1 MRNLKRALSLLLA
14 VVMVIGMMVV
24 GASAASYT
32 DFSDKGEIVNKD
44 AVSML
49 TTLGII
55 EGKPD
60 GSYAPG
66 EGVDRA
72 QMAKMISVIMNQG
85 TDNSA
90 LYENSPTGLTDIASN
105 WAKGHIN
112 YCYTTGII
120 AGRGNGT
127 FDPSAGVT
135 AVEAAKMLLVAAGYD
150 PKTEGLEGSDWAINT
165 NALASRL
172 GIFRSF
178 TKDVTQ
184 ALNRDDAALLIYN
197 ALDVEM
203 IEKYEN
209 GYAIAYN
216 DSRTILSAMYGVYKV
231 EGVVLGNEYAVLNG
245 TDYDES
251 MMDGKTL
258 LAAGYKI
265 IASTTSNTM
274 VEDPAT
280 KKDTTFNV
288 ETPVEYLGKTVTMYV
303 RKDTILANSEVLGV
317 TLNEKANTIVTS
329 VANETDMKDL
339 LKGTGISLKN
349 NETEYYVNYGIVKNE
364 DAANDILKLEDN
376 RKSPLTP
383 NSNGIE
389 LEIID
394 NDNDGV
400 AEYVLWVQEDLT
412 VITSLNEKKETIAFG
427 SDTDKDITS
436 YNKGRAIDLEDV
448 TLYDG
453 AEEGDIVLV
462 RTYGGHYYVSQ
473 PEVVTGEM
481 ESYSS
486 NKTKEQWIKVDGTE
500 YKPSFI
506 NVTGEGYAE
515 EFYTF
520 DVTECAK
527 DGGVQWDTKYDFYL
541 DSNGY
546 VAAFK
551 PAEKTVNNYA
561 LVLESGYEPG
571 AFASDATGKVTVL
584 LADST
589 EATYTL
595 NFTASAKNL
604 GEQIAD
610 ADGKEGVV
618 YSKEQGIQELKGFLG
633 TADSDNSS
641 TRPWADSATGVFVGK
656 DNDSTGGVNEK
667 DYLDGQAKG
676 YVITY
681 SLTDDNVLT
690 IKSVVG
696 SYNSS
701 SAELKGLHGASDTK
715 TFTNKVVAD
724 GYDGGAASLKYQ
736 TAVAGK
742 TSIAIDED
750 TVAFYYKDSKTYGVA
765 VGYSKMANVAGNK
778 DFMAQKVGTT
788 NLADVVLF
796 NDEGVVADKDYIYIL
811 GRNDHS
817 NSGKYVE
824 VYGVLED
831 GTAATLKITR
841 DNYDDMDLDKVA
853 LEDSRYYHVFA
864 YTTNSD
870 DVSTLSN
877 PDNNIV
883 LNGYGLMLTNRTVAF
898 DTKHTADDPLTNNNY
913 MDSYALPSSAKVW
926 NVTDIDEGD
935 NAPAGSFSTRN
946 VKHTILVLDSTKTKI
961 ETAFVWDL
969 EIEDAPDPVNPEIQ
983 VIDDDAA
990 NDYANPIFYIAPDA
1004 DGTQDKL
1011 GTAEMRRALTSK
1023 MEKNGCTD
1031 IVWDGNKV
1039 TFEDADGYPVTSTVD
1054 FTQSYA
1060 LKVDSKDVEYVKA
1073 DTATPV
1079 SGLNGSWYTTDGG
1092 KTFDEVADVASDIAK
1107 MPAHDLTI
1115 ESGYTKVDLSTT
1127 LLSGNN
1133 TSSLNVA
1140 LTLNGKAVTS
1150 GTAKNVY
1157 FVKGTGNELVAT
1169 VTGTVN
1175 VAQSGT
1181 GTLKGDNSVA
1191 KVVKEGTV
1199 TSSPANDGTK
1209 PAVNGSD
1216 SAQID
1221 FVASTSDT
1229 GNTVYADFELTF
1241 TWSVTQG
1248 TDLSAVTLTG
1258 TDFAA

>member
-303 RKDTILANSEVLGV
+303 RMDTILANSEVLGV

-339 LKGTGISLKN
+339 LKGTGISLKS

-364 DAANDILKLEDN
+364 DAANDILKLD
-376 RKSPLTP
+376 RKSTVTP

-506 NVTGEGYAE
+506 NVSGEGYAE

-546 VAAFK
+546 IAAFK

-561 LVLESGYEPG
+561 LILESGYMPG
-571 AFASDATGKVTVL
+571 AFASDTTAKVTAL
-584 LADST
+584 LSDGT
-589 EATYTL
+589 EGTYTL
-595 NFTASAKNL
+595 NFSASAKNL
-604 GEQIAD
+604 GEQID
-610 ADGKEGVV
+610 EGA
-618 YSKEQGIQELKGFLG
+618 YDDDKNMGIQELKGFLG
-633 TADSDNSS
+633 TSDSDNSS
-641 TRPWADSATGVFVGK
+641 TAPWNSKFGTYTKVFV
-656 DNDSTGGVNEK
+656 DNDTNASHPENDYK
-667 DYLDGQAKG
+667 DGMAKG

-681 SLTDDNVLT
+681 SLNDDNVMT

-696 SYNSS
+696 TYDKSKPGYNLGADVVDTLSS
-701 SAELKGLHGASDTK
+701 DYESGS
-715 TFTNKVVAD
+715 
-724 GYDGGAASLKYQ
+724 ASLRYDSGSGKL
-736 TAVAGK
+736 AV
-742 TSIAIDED
+742 DED
-750 TVAFYYKDSKTYGVA
+750 TVAFYYDDTDSTDVKYGVA
-765 VGYSKMANVAGNK
+765 IGYSKMANVE
-778 DFMAQKVGTT
+778 DTTRFMSQKVGTT

-796 NDEGVVADKDYIYIL
+796 NDEGVVAAKDYIYIL

-817 NSGKYVE
+817 SSGKYVE

-841 DNYDDMDLDKVA
+841 DNYEDMDLDDVA

-870 DVSTLSN
+870 DISTLSN
-877 PDNNIV
+877 PASDIV

-898 DTKHTADDPLTNNNY
+898 DTKHTADDPLTKSDY
-913 MDSYALPSSAKVW
+913 QDSYALPSSAKVW

-935 NAPAGSFSTRN
+935 DAPAGSFSTN
-946 VKHTILVLDSTKTKI
+946 KVKHTILVLDSTKTKI

-969 EIEDAPDPVNPEIQ
+969 EVEDTPDPVDPEIQ
-983 VIDDDAA
+983 IISDDAA
-990 NDYANPIFYIAPDA
+990 NDYENPAFYISDGRKLGTREMRNALAAEMRKDDCTDIKWDNDTVSYVDA
-1004 DGTQDKL
+1004 DGTEMKITVNFDKAQVYKVNDSYYRVGDKV
-1011 GTAEMRRALTSK
+1011 GTNAPVKGDQITLT
-1023 MEKNGCTD
+1023 
-1031 IVWDGNKV
+1031 GNYYFV
-1039 TFEDADGYPVTSTVD
+1039 NE
-1054 FTQSYA
+1054 
-1060 LKVDSKDVEYVKA
+1060 KVDKNAK
-1073 DTATPV
+1073 
-1079 SGLNGSWYTTDGG
+1079 
-1092 KTFDEVADVASDIAK
+1092 EVADDYTVTAADVKLLDGYYKVTVGDDAITGMTDATVVWTVAGD
-1107 MPAHDLTI
+1107 
-1115 ESGYTKVDLSTT
+1115 EVDA
-1127 LLSGNN
+1127 ND
-1133 TSSLNVA
+1133 V
-1140 LTLNGKAVTS
+1140 V
-1150 GTAKNVY
+1150 
-1157 FVKGTGNELVAT
+1157 FVKDASEI
-1169 VTGTVN
+1169 
-1175 VAQSGT
+1175 
-1181 GTLKGDNSVA
+1181 VA
-1191 KVVKEGTV
+1191 KVTTAASYTTPNESSNATLTAQHKLGGGSVITDTGAASNIEATYGNMSSGVITLEKDTPMNDVTFTV
-1199 TSSPANDGTK
+1199 T
-1209 PAVNGSD
+1209 
-1216 SAQID
+1216 
-1221 FVASTSDT
+1221 F
-1229 GNTVYADFELTF
+1229 
-1241 TWSVTQG
+1241 
-1248 TDLSAVTLTG
+1248 SAVDGKDVVLSFAFNTG
-1258 TDFAA
+1258 A

>member
-184 ALNRDDAALLIYN
+184 PLNRDDAALLIYN

-280 KKDTTFNV
+280 KKDTTFNA

-339 LKGTGISLKN
+339 LKGTGISLKS

-364 DAANDILKLEDN
+364 DAANDILKLD
-376 RKSPLTP
+376 RKSTVTP

-486 NKTKEQWIKVDGTE
+486 NKTKEQWVKVDGTE

-506 NVTGEGYAE
+506 NVSGEGYAE

-561 LVLESGYEPG
+561 LILESGYMPG
-571 AFASDATGKVTVL
+571 AFASDTTAKVTAL
-584 LADST
+584 LSDGT
-589 EATYTL
+589 EGTYTL
-595 NFTASAKNL
+595 NFSASAKNL
-604 GEQIAD
+604 GEQIDEDAYD
-610 ADGKEGVV
+610 ADKNM
-618 YSKEQGIQELKGFLG
+618 GIYELKGFLG
-633 TADSDNSS
+633 TSDSDNSA
-641 TRPWADSATGVFVGK
+641 TAPWKNDGVFADKSVGTDEDDFK
-656 DNDSTGGVNEK
+656 DGM
-667 DYLDGQAKG
+667 AKG

-681 SLTDDNVLT
+681 SLNDDNVMT

-696 SYNSS
+696 TYDKSKPGYNLGAGVVNTLSS
-701 SAELKGLHGASDTK
+701 DYESGS
-715 TFTNKVVAD
+715 
-724 GYDGGAASLKYQ
+724 ASLRYDSGS
-736 TAVAGK
+736 GK
-742 TSIAIDED
+742 LAIDED
-750 TVAFYYKDSKTYGVA
+750 TVAFYYYATNPKDVKYGVA
-765 VGYSKMANVAGNK
+765 VGYSKMANVDKNTS
-778 DFMAQKVGTT
+778 FMSQKVGTT

-796 NDEGVVADKDYIYIL
+796 NDEGVVAAKDYIYIL

-817 NSGKYVE
+817 SSGKYVE

-841 DNYDDMDLDKVA
+841 DNYEDMDLDDK
-853 LEDSRYYHVFA
+853 DTMYYSVFA

-870 DVSTLSN
+870 DISTLSN
-877 PDNNIV
+877 PASDIV

-898 DTKHTADDPLTNNNY
+898 DTKHTADDPLTKSDY
-913 MDSYALPSSAKVW
+913 QDSYALPSSAKVW

-935 NAPAGSFSTRN
+935 DAPAGSFSTN
-946 VKHTILVLDSTKTKI
+946 KVKHTILVLDSTKTKI

-969 EIEDAPDPVNPEIQ
+969 EVEDTPDPVDPEIQ
-983 VIDDDAA
+983 IISDDAA
-990 NDYANPIFYIAPDA
+990 NDYENPAFYISDGRKLGTREMRNALAAEMRKDDCTDIKWDNDTVSYVDA
-1004 DGTQDKL
+1004 DGTEMKITVNFDKAQVYKVNDSYYRVDDKIS
-1011 GTAEMRRALTSK
+1011 TA
-1023 MEKNGCTD
+1023 N
-1031 IVWDGNKV
+1031 
-1039 TFEDADGYPVTSTVD
+1039 P
-1054 FTQSYA
+1054 
-1060 LKVDSKDVEYVKA
+1060 
-1073 DTATPV
+1073 
-1079 SGLNGSWYTTDGG
+1079 
-1092 KTFDEVADVASDIAK
+1092 
-1107 MPAHDLTI
+1107 
-1115 ESGYTKVDLSTT
+1115 
-1127 LLSGNN
+1127 
-1133 TSSLNVA
+1133 
-1140 LTLNGKAVTS
+1140 
-1150 GTAKNVY
+1150 
-1157 FVKGTGNELVAT
+1157 VKG
-1169 VTGTVN
+1169 
-1175 VAQSGT
+1175 
-1181 GTLKGDNSVA
+1181 D
-1191 KVVKEGTV
+1191 
-1199 TSSPANDGTK
+1199 
-1209 PAVNGSD
+1209 
-1216 SAQID
+1216 QI
-1221 FVASTSDT
+1221 
-1229 GNTVYADFELTF
+1229 
-1241 TWSVTQG
+1241 
-1248 TDLSAVTLTG
+1248 TLTG
-1258 TDFAA
+1258 NYYFVNEKVDKNAKAVADDYTVTAADVKLLDGYYKVTVGSNTVANLGTNAVTWTVDGNEVDASSGTYVKPGASIVAEIAITTHTTGTSVGGSLTAKLNGNADTGAAVSDLDASEMTGGDIDDGVITFETSKVLDGKTITITFTNTTANDFTASLDATAGS

>member
-339 LKGTGISLKN
+339 LKGTGISLKS

-364 DAANDILKLEDN
+364 DAANDILKLD
-376 RKSPLTP
+376 RKSTVTP

-506 NVTGEGYAE
+506 NVSGEGYAE

-561 LVLESGYEPG
+561 LILESGYMPG
-571 AFASDATGKVTVL
+571 AFASDTTAKVTAL
-584 LADST
+584 LSDGT
-589 EATYTL
+589 EGTYTL
-595 NFTASAKNL
+595 NFSASAKNL
-604 GEQIAD
+604 GEQIDEDAYD
-610 ADGKEGVV
+610 ADKNM
-618 YSKEQGIQELKGFLG
+618 GIYELKGFLG
-633 TADSDNSS
+633 TSDSDNSA
-641 TRPWADSATGVFVGK
+641 TAPWKNDGVFADNSVGTDEDDFK
-656 DNDSTGGVNEK
+656 DGM
-667 DYLDGQAKG
+667 AKG

-681 SLTDDNVLT
+681 SLNDDNVMT

-696 SYNSS
+696 TYDKSKPGYNLGAGVVDTLSS
-701 SAELKGLHGASDTK
+701 DYESGS
-715 TFTNKVVAD
+715 
-724 GYDGGAASLKYQ
+724 ASLRYDSGS
-736 TAVAGK
+736 GK
-742 TSIAIDED
+742 LAIDED
-750 TVAFYYKDSKTYGVA
+750 TVAFYYDATNPKDVKYGVA
-765 VGYSKMANVAGNK
+765 VGYSKMANVDKNTS
-778 DFMAQKVGTT
+778 FMSQKVGTT

-796 NDEGVVADKDYIYIL
+796 NDEGVVAAKDYIYIL

-817 NSGKYVE
+817 SSGKYVE

-841 DNYDDMDLDKVA
+841 DNYEDMDLDDVA

-870 DVSTLSN
+870 DISTLSN
-877 PDNNIV
+877 PASDIV

-898 DTKHTADDPLTNNNY
+898 DTKHTADDPLTKSDY
-913 MDSYALPSSAKVW
+913 QDSYALPSSAKVW

-935 NAPAGSFSTRN
+935 DAPAGSFSTN
-946 VKHTILVLDSTKTKI
+946 KVKHTILVLDSTKTKI

-969 EIEDAPDPVNPEIQ
+969 EVEDTPDPVNPEIQ
-983 VIDDDAA
+983 IISDDAA

-1031 IVWDGNKV
+1031 IVWDGKKV
-1039 TFEDADGYPVTSTVD
+1039 TFEDADGYPVTSTVA
-1054 FTQSYA
+1054 FTQFYA
-1060 LKVDSKDVEYVKA
+1060 LKVDGKDVEYVKA

-1079 SGLNGSWYTTDGG
+1079 DTTDLNGSWYTTDGG
-1092 KTFDEVADVASDIAK
+1092 KTFAEVADVATDLTT

-1115 ESGYTKVDLSTT
+1115 ESGYYKLTVDGVDSYHKENESVSLKGLTGNFYKVDTNYYPNSK
-1127 LLSGNN
+1127 
-1133 TSSLNVA
+1133 A
-1140 LTLNGKAVTS
+1140 LTMPAQDTTVESGYYQVTVTVDESVTDVTADITS
-1150 GTAKNVY
+1150 GEYVKAAGGSVEISLTGGSSGSATTITVSATGATA
-1157 FVKGTGNELVAT
+1157 GTAT
-1169 VTGTVN
+1169 VTGGNATVAISD
-1175 VAQSGT
+1175 VT
-1181 GTLKGDNSVA
+1181 GDVEITI
-1191 KVVKEGTV
+1191 
-1199 TSSPANDGTK
+1199 TS
-1209 PAVNGSD
+1209 
-1216 SAQID
+1216 
-1221 FVASTSDT
+1221 
-1229 GNTVYADFELTF
+1229 LT
-1241 TWSVTQG
+1241 
-1248 TDLSAVTLTG
+1248 
-1258 TDFAA
+1258 

>member
-184 ALNRDDAALLIYN
+184 PLNRDDAALLIYN

-288 ETPVEYLGKTVTMYV
+288 ETPVEYLGKTITMYV

-339 LKGTGISLKN
+339 LKGTGISLKS

-364 DAANDILKLEDN
+364 DAANDILKLD
-376 RKSPLTP
+376 RKSTVTP

-506 NVTGEGYAE
+506 NVSGEGYAE

-561 LVLESGYEPG
+561 LILESGYMPG
-571 AFASDATGKVTVL
+571 AFASDTTAKVTAL
-584 LADST
+584 LSDGT
-589 EATYTL
+589 EGTYTL
-595 NFTASAKNL
+595 NFSASAKNL
-604 GEQIAD
+604 GEQIDEAAYD
-610 ADGKEGVV
+610 ADKNM
-618 YSKEQGIQELKGFLG
+618 GIQELKGFLG
-633 TADSDNSS
+633 TSDSDNSS
-641 TRPWADSATGVFVGK
+641 TAPWNSKFGSYTKVFV
-656 DNDSTGGVNEK
+656 DNDTNGDHPENDYK
-667 DYLDGQAKG
+667 DGMGKG

-681 SLTDDNVLT
+681 SLTDDNVMT

-696 SYNSS
+696 TYDKSKPGYNLGAGVVDTLSS
-701 SAELKGLHGASDTK
+701 DYESGS
-715 TFTNKVVAD
+715 
-724 GYDGGAASLKYQ
+724 ASLRYGSGS
-736 TAVAGK
+736 GK
-742 TSIAIDED
+742 LAIDED
-750 TVAFYYKDSKTYGVA
+750 TVAFYYDATNPKDVKYGVA
-765 VGYSKMANVAGNK
+765 VGYSKMANVDKNTS
-778 DFMAQKVGTT
+778 FMSQKVGTT

-796 NDEGVVADKDYIYIL
+796 NDEGVVAAKDYIYIL

-817 NSGKYVE
+817 SSGKYVE

-841 DNYDDMDLDKVA
+841 DNYEDMDLDDVA

-870 DVSTLSN
+870 DISTLSN
-877 PDNNIV
+877 PASDIV

-898 DTKHTADDPLTNNNY
+898 DTKHTADDPLTKSDY
-913 MDSYALPSSAKVW
+913 QDSYALPSSAKVW

-935 NAPAGSFSTRN
+935 DAPAGSFSTN
-946 VKHTILVLDSTKTKI
+946 KVKHTILVLDSTKTKI

-969 EIEDAPDPVNPEIQ
+969 EIEDTPDPVNPEIQ
-983 VIDDDAA
+983 IISDDAA
-990 NDYANPIFYIAPDA
+990 NDYENPAFYISDGRKLGTREMRNALAAEMRKDDCTDIKWDNDTVSYVDA
-1004 DGTQDKL
+1004 DGTEMKITVNFDKAQVYKVNDSYYRVGDKVGTNAPVKGEEVKLTGHYYFVNEKIDANAEKVSDGYTVTATDVKLLDGYYKVTVGSNTVANL
-1011 GTAEMRRALTSK
+1011 GTNAVTW
-1023 MEKNGCTD
+1023 T
-1031 IVWDGNKV
+1031 VDGNEV
-1039 TFEDADGYPVTSTVD
+1039 DASSGT
-1054 FTQSYA
+1054 
-1060 LKVDSKDVEYVKA
+1060 YVKPGASIVAEIAITTHTTGTSVGGSLTAKLNGNA
-1073 DTATPV
+1073 DTGAAV
-1079 SGLNGSWYTTDGG
+1079 SGLDASEMTGGDIDDGVITFETSKVLDG
-1092 KTFDEVADVASDIAK
+1092 KTI
-1107 MPAHDLTI
+1107 TI
-1115 ESGYTKVDLSTT
+1115 TFTNTT
-1127 LLSGNN
+1127 
-1133 TSSLNVA
+1133 
-1140 LTLNGKAVTS
+1140 
-1150 GTAKNVY
+1150 
-1157 FVKGTGNELVAT
+1157 
-1169 VTGTVN
+1169 
-1175 VAQSGT
+1175 
-1181 GTLKGDNSVA
+1181 
-1191 KVVKEGTV
+1191 
-1199 TSSPANDGTK
+1199 ANDFT
-1209 PAVNGSD
+1209 ASLDATAGS
-1216 SAQID
+1216 
-1221 FVASTSDT
+1221 
-1229 GNTVYADFELTF
+1229 
-1241 TWSVTQG
+1241 
-1248 TDLSAVTLTG
+1248 
-1258 TDFAA
+1258 

>member
-280 KKDTTFNV
+280 KKDTTFNM

-339 LKGTGISLKN
+339 LKGTGISLKS

-364 DAANDILKLEDN
+364 DAANDILKLD
-376 RKSPLTP
+376 RKSTVTP

-506 NVTGEGYAE
+506 NVSGEGYAE

-561 LVLESGYEPG
+561 LILESGYMPG
-571 AFASDATGKVTVL
+571 AFASDTTAKVTAL
-584 LADST
+584 LSDGT
-589 EATYTL
+589 EGTYTL
-595 NFTASAKNL
+595 NFSASAKNL
-604 GEQIAD
+604 GEQIDEDAYD
-610 ADGKEGVV
+610 ADKNM
-618 YSKEQGIQELKGFLG
+618 GIYELKGFLG
-633 TADSDNSS
+633 TSDSDNSA
-641 TRPWADSATGVFVGK
+641 TAPWKNDGVFADNSVGTDEDDFK
-656 DNDSTGGVNEK
+656 DGM
-667 DYLDGQAKG
+667 AKG

-681 SLTDDNVLT
+681 SLTDDNVMT

-696 SYNSS
+696 TYDKS
-701 SAELKGLHGASDTK
+701 KP
-715 TFTNKVVAD
+715 
-724 GYDGGAASLKYQ
+724 GYDLGAGVVDTLSSDYESGSASLRYDSGS
-736 TAVAGK
+736 GK
-742 TSIAIDED
+742 LAIDED
-750 TVAFYYKDSKTYGVA
+750 TVAFYYDATNPKDVKYGVA
-765 VGYSKMANVAGNK
+765 VGYSKMANVDKNTS
-778 DFMAQKVGTT
+778 FMSQKVGTT

-796 NDEGVVADKDYIYIL
+796 NDEGVVAAKDYIYIL

-817 NSGKYVE
+817 SSGKYVE

-841 DNYDDMDLDKVA
+841 DNYEDMDLDDK
-853 LEDSRYYHVFA
+853 DTMYYSVFA
-864 YTTNSD
+864 YTTNGD
-870 DVSTLSN
+870 DISTLSN
-877 PDNNIV
+877 PASDIV

-898 DTKHTADDPLTNNNY
+898 DTKHTADDPLTKSDY
-913 MDSYALPSSAKVW
+913 QDSYALPSSAKVW

-935 NAPAGSFSTRN
+935 DAPAGSFSTN
-946 VKHTILVLDSTKTKI
+946 KVKHTILVLDSTKTKI

-969 EIEDAPDPVNPEIQ
+969 EVEDTPDPVDPEIQ
-983 VIDDDAA
+983 IISDDAA
-990 NDYANPIFYIAPDA
+990 NDYENPAFYISDGRKLGTREMRNALAAEMRKDDCTDIKWDNDTVSYVDA
-1004 DGTQDKL
+1004 DGTEMKITVNFDKAQVYKVNDSYYRV
-1011 GTAEMRRALTSK
+1011 GDKISTANPVKGDQITLTGNYYFVN
-1023 MEKNGCTD
+1023 EKVDKNAKAVADDYTVTAAD
-1031 IVWDGNKV
+1031 VKLLDGYYKV
-1039 TFEDADGYPVTSTVD
+1039 TVGDDAITGMTDATVVW
-1054 FTQSYA
+1054 TVA
-1060 LKVDSKDVEYVKA
+1060 
-1073 DTATPV
+1073 
-1079 SGLNGSWYTTDGG
+1079 G
-1092 KTFDEVADVASDIAK
+1092 DEVDANDV
-1107 MPAHDLTI
+1107 
-1115 ESGYTKVDLSTT
+1115 V
-1127 LLSGNN
+1127 
-1133 TSSLNVA
+1133 
-1140 LTLNGKAVTS
+1140 
-1150 GTAKNVY
+1150 
-1157 FVKGTGNELVAT
+1157 FVKDASEI
-1169 VTGTVN
+1169 
-1175 VAQSGT
+1175 
-1181 GTLKGDNSVA
+1181 VA
-1191 KVVKEGTV
+1191 KVTTAASYTTPNESSNATLTAQHKLGGGSVITDTGAASNIEATYGNMSSGVITLEKNTPMNDVTFTV
-1199 TSSPANDGTK
+1199 T
-1209 PAVNGSD
+1209 
-1216 SAQID
+1216 
-1221 FVASTSDT
+1221 F
-1229 GNTVYADFELTF
+1229 
-1241 TWSVTQG
+1241 
-1248 TDLSAVTLTG
+1248 SAVDGKDVVLSFAFNTG
-1258 TDFAA
+1258 A

>member
-24 GASAASYT
+24 STSAASYT

-184 ALNRDDAALLIYN
+184 PLNRDDAALLIYN

-280 KKDTTFNV
+280 KKDTTFNA

-339 LKGTGISLKN
+339 LKGTGISLKS

-364 DAANDILKLEDN
+364 DAANDILKLD
-376 RKSPLTP
+376 RKSTVTP

-486 NKTKEQWIKVDGTE
+486 NKTKEQWVKVDGTE

-506 NVTGEGYAE
+506 NVSGEGYAE

-561 LVLESGYEPG
+561 LILESGYMPG
-571 AFASDATGKVTVL
+571 AFASDTTAKVTAL
-584 LADST
+584 LSDGT
-589 EATYTL
+589 EGTYTL
-595 NFTASAKNL
+595 NFSASAKNL
-604 GEQIAD
+604 GEQIDEDAYD
-610 ADGKEGVV
+610 ADKNM
-618 YSKEQGIQELKGFLG
+618 GIYELKGFLG
-633 TADSDNSS
+633 TSDSDNSA
-641 TRPWADSATGVFVGK
+641 TAPWKNDGVFADKSVGTDEDDFK
-656 DNDSTGGVNEK
+656 DGM
-667 DYLDGQAKG
+667 AKG

-681 SLTDDNVLT
+681 SLNDDNVMT

-696 SYNSS
+696 TYDKSKPGYNLGADVVDTLSS
-701 SAELKGLHGASDTK
+701 DYESGS
-715 TFTNKVVAD
+715 
-724 GYDGGAASLKYQ
+724 ASLRYDSGS
-736 TAVAGK
+736 GK
-742 TSIAIDED
+742 LAIDED
-750 TVAFYYKDSKTYGVA
+750 TVAFYYYATNPKDVKYGVA
-765 VGYSKMANVAGNK
+765 VGYSKMANVDKNTS
-778 DFMAQKVGTT
+778 FMSQKVGTT

-796 NDEGVVADKDYIYIL
+796 NDEGVVAAKDYIYIL

-817 NSGKYVE
+817 SSGKYVE

-841 DNYDDMDLDKVA
+841 DNYEDMDLDDVA

-870 DVSTLSN
+870 DISTLSN
-877 PDNNIV
+877 PASDIV

-898 DTKHTADDPLTNNNY
+898 DTKHTADDPLTKSDY
-913 MDSYALPSSAKVW
+913 QDSYALPSSAKVW

-935 NAPAGSFSTRN
+935 DAPAGSFSTN
-946 VKHTILVLDSTKTKI
+946 KVKHTILVLDSTKTKI

-969 EIEDAPDPVNPEIQ
+969 EVEDTPDPVDPEIQ
-983 VIDDDAA
+983 IISDDAA
-990 NDYANPIFYIAPDA
+990 NDYENPAFYISDGRKLGTREMRNALAAEMRKDDCTDIKWDNDTVSYVDA
-1004 DGTQDKL
+1004 DGTEMKITVNFDKAQVYKVNDSYYRVDDKIS
-1011 GTAEMRRALTSK
+1011 TA
-1023 MEKNGCTD
+1023 N
-1031 IVWDGNKV
+1031 
-1039 TFEDADGYPVTSTVD
+1039 P
-1054 FTQSYA
+1054 
-1060 LKVDSKDVEYVKA
+1060 
-1073 DTATPV
+1073 
-1079 SGLNGSWYTTDGG
+1079 
-1092 KTFDEVADVASDIAK
+1092 
-1107 MPAHDLTI
+1107 
-1115 ESGYTKVDLSTT
+1115 
-1127 LLSGNN
+1127 
-1133 TSSLNVA
+1133 
-1140 LTLNGKAVTS
+1140 
-1150 GTAKNVY
+1150 
-1157 FVKGTGNELVAT
+1157 VKG
-1169 VTGTVN
+1169 
-1175 VAQSGT
+1175 
-1181 GTLKGDNSVA
+1181 D
-1191 KVVKEGTV
+1191 
-1199 TSSPANDGTK
+1199 
-1209 PAVNGSD
+1209 
-1216 SAQID
+1216 QI
-1221 FVASTSDT
+1221 
-1229 GNTVYADFELTF
+1229 
-1241 TWSVTQG
+1241 
-1248 TDLSAVTLTG
+1248 TLTG
-1258 TDFAA
+1258 NYYFVNEKVDKNAKAVADDYTVTAADVKLLDGYYKVTVGSNTVANLGTNAVTWTVDGNEVDASSGTYVKPGASIVAEIAITTHTTGTSVGGSLTAKLNGNADTGAAVSDLDASEMTGGDIDDGVITFETSKVLDGKTITITFTNTTANDFTASLDATAGS

>member
-184 ALNRDDAALLIYN
+184 PLNRDDAALLIYN

-329 VANETDMKDL
+329 VANETDIKDL
-339 LKGTGISLKN
+339 LKGTGISLKS

-364 DAANDILKLEDN
+364 DAANDILKLD
-376 RKSPLTP
+376 RKSTVTP

-506 NVTGEGYAE
+506 NVSGEGYAE

-561 LVLESGYEPG
+561 LILESGYMPG
-571 AFASDATGKVTVL
+571 AFASDTTAKVTAL
-584 LADST
+584 LSDGT
-589 EATYTL
+589 EGTYTL
-595 NFTASAKNL
+595 NFSASAKNL
-604 GEQIAD
+604 GEQIDEAAYD
-610 ADGKEGVV
+610 ADKNM
-618 YSKEQGIQELKGFLG
+618 GIQELKGFLG
-633 TADSDNSS
+633 TSDSDNSS
-641 TRPWADSATGVFVGK
+641 TAPWNSKFGSYTKVFV
-656 DNDSTGGVNEK
+656 DNDTNGDHPENDYK
-667 DYLDGQAKG
+667 DGMGKG

-681 SLTDDNVLT
+681 SLTDDNVMT

-696 SYNSS
+696 TYDKSKPGYNLGAGVVDTLSS
-701 SAELKGLHGASDTK
+701 DYESGS
-715 TFTNKVVAD
+715 
-724 GYDGGAASLKYQ
+724 ASLRYDSGS
-736 TAVAGK
+736 GK
-742 TSIAIDED
+742 LAIDED
-750 TVAFYYKDSKTYGVA
+750 TVAFYYDAANPKDVKYGVA
-765 VGYSKMANVAGNK
+765 VGYSKMANVDKNTS
-778 DFMAQKVGTT
+778 FMSQKVGTT

-796 NDEGVVADKDYIYIL
+796 NDEGVVAAKDYIYIL

-817 NSGKYVE
+817 SSGKYVE

-841 DNYDDMDLDKVA
+841 DNYEDMDLDDK
-853 LEDSRYYHVFA
+853 DTMYYSVFA

-870 DVSTLSN
+870 DISTLSS
-877 PDNNIV
+877 PASDIV

-898 DTKHTADDPLTNNNY
+898 DTKHTADDPLTKSDY
-913 MDSYALPSSAKVW
+913 TDSYALPSSAKVW

-935 NAPAGSFSTRN
+935 DAPAGSFSTN
-946 VKHTILVLDSTKTKI
+946 KVKHTILVLDSTKTKI

-969 EIEDAPDPVNPEIQ
+969 EVEDTPDPVNPEIQ
-983 VIDDDAA
+983 IISDDAA
-990 NDYANPIFYIAPDA
+990 NDYANPVFYIAPKA

-1011 GTAEMRRALTSK
+1011 GTAEMRRALTSE
-1023 MEKNGCTD
+1023 MEKDGCTD

-1054 FTQSYA
+1054 FTQSYI
-1060 LKVDSKDVEYVKA
+1060 LKVDGDSKYVKVG
-1073 DTATPV
+1073 TEKPV
-1079 SGLNGSWYTTDGG
+1079 LKGDLTGSWYTTDGG
-1092 KTFDEVADVASDIAK
+1092 KTFAKVDDVKTDIDK
-1107 MPAHDLTI
+1107 MPAKDLTI
-1115 ESGYTKVDLSTT
+1115 ESDYTQVDLKTT
-1127 LLSGNN
+1127 FLSGAN
-1133 TSSLNVA
+1133 TDNLEVA
-1140 LTLNGKAVTS
+1140 LTLDGKTVTS
-1150 GTAKNVY
+1150 GSATDVY
-1157 FVKGTGNELVAT
+1157 YVKGADKELVAT
-1169 VTGTVN
+1169 VTGSVK

-1181 GTLKGDNSVA
+1181 GILKGSAGAVSKVANPGTPDNN
-1191 KVVKEGTV
+1191 GTDPV
-1199 TSSPANDGTK
+1199 EDSTTN
-1209 PAVNGSD
+1209 VN
-1216 SAQID
+1216 
-1221 FVASTSDT
+1221 FVASVDSGTTTYT
-1229 GNTVYADFELTF
+1229 GFELTF
-1241 TWSVTQG
+1241 TWTVTQG

-1258 TDFAA
+1258 TDFAS

>member
-24 GASAASYT
+24 STSAASYT

-184 ALNRDDAALLIYN
+184 PLNRDDAALLIYN

-376 RKSPLTP
+376 RKSTLTP

-506 NVTGEGYAE
+506 NVSGEGYAE

-561 LVLESGYEPG
+561 LILESGYMPG
-571 AFASDATGKVTVL
+571 AFASDTTAKVTAL
-584 LADST
+584 LSDGT
-589 EATYTL
+589 EGTYTL
-595 NFTASAKNL
+595 NFSASAKNL
-604 GEQIAD
+604 GEQIDEAAYD
-610 ADGKEGVV
+610 ADKNM
-618 YSKEQGIQELKGFLG
+618 GIQELKGFLG
-633 TADSDNSS
+633 TSDSDNSS
-641 TRPWADSATGVFVGK
+641 TAPWNSKFGSYTKVFV
-656 DNDSTGGVNEK
+656 DNDTNGDHPENDYK
-667 DYLDGQAKG
+667 DGMGKG

-681 SLTDDNVLT
+681 SLTDDNVMT

-696 SYNSS
+696 TYDKSKPGYNLGAGVVDTLSS
-701 SAELKGLHGASDTK
+701 DYESGS
-715 TFTNKVVAD
+715 
-724 GYDGGAASLKYQ
+724 ASLRYDSGS
-736 TAVAGK
+736 GK
-742 TSIAIDED
+742 LAIDED
-750 TVAFYYKDSKTYGVA
+750 TVAFYYDATNPKDVKYGVA
-765 VGYSKMANVAGNK
+765 VGYSKMANVDKNTS
-778 DFMAQKVGTT
+778 FMSQKVGTT

-796 NDEGVVADKDYIYIL
+796 NDEGVVAAKDYIYIL

-817 NSGKYVE
+817 SSGKYVE

-841 DNYDDMDLDKVA
+841 DNYEDMDLDDK
-853 LEDSRYYHVFA
+853 DTMYYSVFA

-870 DVSTLSN
+870 DISTLSS
-877 PDNNIV
+877 PASDIV

-898 DTKHTADDPLTNNNY
+898 DTKHTADDPLTKSDY
-913 MDSYALPSSAKVW
+913 TDSYALPSSAKVW

-935 NAPAGSFSTRN
+935 DAPAGSFSTN
-946 VKHTILVLDSTKTKI
+946 KVKHTILVLDSTKTKI

-969 EIEDAPDPVNPEIQ
+969 EVEDTPDPVNPEIQ
-983 VIDDDAA
+983 IISDDAA
-990 NDYANPIFYIAPDA
+990 NDYENPAFYISDGRKLGTREMRNALAAEMRKDDCTDIKWDNDTVSYVDA
-1004 DGTQDKL
+1004 DGTEMKITVNFDKAQVYKVNDSYYRVGDKVGTNAPVKGEEVKLTGHYYFVNEKIDANAEKVSDGYTVTATDVKLLDGYYKVTVGSNTVANL
-1011 GTAEMRRALTSK
+1011 GTNAVTW
-1023 MEKNGCTD
+1023 T
-1031 IVWDGNKV
+1031 VDGNEV
-1039 TFEDADGYPVTSTVD
+1039 DASSGT
-1054 FTQSYA
+1054 
-1060 LKVDSKDVEYVKA
+1060 YVKPGASIVAEIAITTHTTGTSVGGSLTAKLNGNA
-1073 DTATPV
+1073 DTGAAV
-1079 SGLNGSWYTTDGG
+1079 SGLDASEMTGGDIDDGVITFETSKVLDG
-1092 KTFDEVADVASDIAK
+1092 KTI
-1107 MPAHDLTI
+1107 TI
-1115 ESGYTKVDLSTT
+1115 TFTNTT
-1127 LLSGNN
+1127 
-1133 TSSLNVA
+1133 
-1140 LTLNGKAVTS
+1140 
-1150 GTAKNVY
+1150 
-1157 FVKGTGNELVAT
+1157 
-1169 VTGTVN
+1169 
-1175 VAQSGT
+1175 
-1181 GTLKGDNSVA
+1181 
-1191 KVVKEGTV
+1191 
-1199 TSSPANDGTK
+1199 ANDFT
-1209 PAVNGSD
+1209 ASLDATAGS
-1216 SAQID
+1216 
-1221 FVASTSDT
+1221 
-1229 GNTVYADFELTF
+1229 
-1241 TWSVTQG
+1241 
-1248 TDLSAVTLTG
+1248 
-1258 TDFAA
+1258 